1 MQNTTCYNGE
11 KMTPIYLKDTFGIF
25 LQLISDFFVV
35 VEPSQNLVPFVN
47 VQKAKIIFLNL
58 KKRAMKVK

>member
-1 MQNTTCYNGE
+1 
-11 KMTPIYLKDTFGIF
+11 MTPIYLKDTFGIF